1 MTGLPATEASGP
13 RDTES
18 DQADSG
24 QQDSAR
30 AQRAPWGSIAFL
42 GPPGTFTE
50 EALVAQ
56 DHLAEAELIPLA
68 TIGEVLGAVDA
79 GEVEAGFVPIENS
92 IEGTVAVT
100 LDHLVF
106 ESELLI
112 QAEAVLDIH
121 LHLLAPAG
129 TQLSEV
135 ERVIS
140 FPHASAQCRRFVREV
155 LGGAE
160 VLPSNST
167 AEAARLVGTE
177 RMPGTAA
184 IAPMLAGKL
193 YGLEAIAREIEDFG
207 DNQTR
212 FLLVAPGVVPP
223 PTGHDRTSI
232 VCFQQADHPGS
243 LHEMLS
249 HFSARSLNLTKIES
263 RPTKQGLGDYCFVID
278 LEGHVSDEVVGDC
291 LRELHASLAGVKF
304 LGSYPVAGA
313 GGAEVREVVSA
324 KRQQADAW
332 LCGLRSQVRR

>member
-1 MTGLPATEASGP
+1 MTAEAHPDAASP
-13 RDTES
+13 Y
-18 DQADSG
+18 Q
-24 QQDSAR
+24 
-30 AQRAPWGSIAFL
+30 SIAFL

-50 EALVAQ
+50 EALLSQPALIRAQ
-56 DHLAEAELIPLA
+56 LIPLP

-79 GEVEAGFVPIENS
+79 GQVEAGFVPIENS

-129 TQLSEV
+129 TAV
-135 ERVIS
+135 ADVRRVIS

-155 LGGAE
+155 LSGAE
-160 VLPSNST
+160 VVASNST

-177 RMPGTAA
+177 ATPGTAA
-184 IAPMLAGKL
+184 IAPMLSGQL
-193 YGLEAIAREIEDFG
+193 YGLEAIAERIEDYG

-212 FLLVAPGVVPP
+212 FLLVAPGAVPA

-278 LEGHVSDEVVGDC
+278 LEGHVADEVVGDC
-291 LRELHASLAGVKF
+291 LRELHAGQAGVKF
-304 LGSYPVAGA
+304 LGSYPAAGP
-313 GGAEVREVVSA
+313 GGAEVRAAISA
-324 KRQQADAW
+324 RRQAADSW
-332 LCGLRSQVRR
+332 LSGVRARIRSS